1 MDGHPENRSTRMFR
15 RELGIWRRLDH
26 INVVPFLGI
35 AYGFGM
41 RGAMS
46 LVSLWMPNE
55 SLHRFL
61 VKHDRNLDL
70 RHRLGFLLD
79 IANGLHYL
87 VHGDLNSNNVLLDAD
102 YTVRLAD
109 FGYASLV
116 GNIPEALEY
125 LQRSTTRPGALR
137 WIAPEQVDPDEM
149 FNSTSKTDIYSFGC
163 VALQGSLLTDADT
176 RLMLI
181 PLQVLSGKQP
191 WSEVRG
197 DSAIRVAL
205 GEGAGRPE
213 SRTLNDLHWN
223 LIRDCWSAIEERP
236 AAEVII
242 STIKQFLSHC
252 PQSPPLCDLLL
263 ASWSSEAELGAK
275 LLLSVSH
282 AATDSS
288 SMHVSQVASDGD
300 D

>member
-1 MDGHPENRSTRMFR
+1 
-15 RELGIWRRLDH
+15 
-26 INVVPFLGI
+26 
-35 AYGFGM
+35 M

-61 VKHDRNLDL
+61 AKHDRNLDL
-70 RHRLGFLLD
+70 GHRLGFLLD

-116 GNIPEALEY
+116 GNIPEALAY

-137 WIAPEQVDPDEM
+137 WIAPEQVDPDET

-163 VALQGSLLTDADT
+163 VALQGSSLTDADT
-176 RLMLI
+176 RPVLI
-181 PLQVLSGKQP
+181 SFQVLSGKQP

-197 DSAIRVAL
+197 ESAIVLRLAK
-205 GEGAGRPE
+205 GHKPDRPK
-213 SRTLNDLHWN
+213 SPMLNNSHWN
-223 LIRDCWSAIEERP
+223 LIQRCWSPIEQRP

-242 STIKQFLSHC
+242 PTIEQFLSHC
-252 PQSPPLCDLLL
+252 PQFPPLCDALQ
-263 ASWSSEAELGAK
+263 SPSSQADLGSELS
-275 LLLSVSH
+275 LPLS
-282 AATDSS
+282 
-288 SMHVSQVASDGD
+288 
-300 D
+300 